1 MYILSCV
8 YKISKD
14 PKAERLMG
22 NLLKIGNKTKSNIK
36 TNEYNTFSTECK
48 YKLFSTLYESSYQT
62 AWIHIP
68 YVTLKNNFSWNSI
81 WSLKKWTKCKETQIF
96 FIDQCAFFQFF
107 FFFNFIL
114 LVSINHTLYLSKAK
128 LCRQRVLLN

>member
-36 TNEYNTFSTECK
+36 TNEYRM
-48 YKLFSTLYESSYQT
+48 LIQT
-62 AWIHIP
+62 
-68 YVTLKNNFSWNSI
+68 
-81 WSLKKWTKCKETQIF
+81 
-96 FIDQCAFFQFF
+96 
-107 FFFNFIL
+107 FFNVI
-114 LVSINHTLYLSKAK
+114 
-128 LCRQRVLLN
+128 

>member
-36 TNEYNTFSTECK
+36 TNEYNTFSTECL
-48 YKLFSTLYESSYQT
+48 YKLFSTLYESYQR
-62 AWIHIP
+62 ARLHIP
-68 YVTLKNNFSWNSI
+68 YVTLKNNFS
-81 WSLKKWTKCKETQIF
+81 
-96 FIDQCAFFQFF
+96 
-107 FFFNFIL
+107 
-114 LVSINHTLYLSKAK
+114 
-128 LCRQRVLLN
+128 